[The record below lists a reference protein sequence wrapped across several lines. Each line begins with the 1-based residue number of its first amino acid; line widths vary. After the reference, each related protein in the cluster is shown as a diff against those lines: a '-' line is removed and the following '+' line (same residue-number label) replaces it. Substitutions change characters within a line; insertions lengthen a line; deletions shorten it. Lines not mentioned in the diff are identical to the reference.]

1 MKLHRIKALLIRYL
15 YLNKRSLPRLMDIFY
30 WPVLELLLWGFLSFY
45 LNKLNMGNLNM
56 VTVLLGAIILWD
68 LLSQSQRAVAVSFLE
83 EIWEKNLL
91 NLFVTPLR
99 LSEFLVS
106 TVLIG
111 IFRITLV
118 GLVMGSLGLLFYN
131 FNIVNQFGF
140 YLIIFL
146 LNLLFFG
153 WSMGLLII
161 GVILRFGTSAQII
174 AFGFMALIQPFSAV
188 FYPVSALPE
197 NLRYIAYTMPS
208 TYVFEGMRAVI
219 AGSSFPWSQLGLA
232 LLTNA
237 IYLALTCWF
246 FYRMFARVKEKGTIM
261 RLNY

>member
-45 LNKLNMGNLNM
+45 LAKLNLGNVNV

-68 LLSQSQRAVAVSFLE
+68 LLSQSQRAIAVSFLE
-83 EIWEKNLL
+83 EVWEKNLL

-99 LSEFLVS
+99 VSEFLVS
-106 TVLIG
+106 TILIG
-111 IFRITLV
+111 IFRVAVV
-118 GLVMGSLGLLFYN
+118 GLVMGSLGLLFYQ
-131 FNIVNQFGF
+131 FNIVGQFGF

-146 LNLLFFG
+146 LNLLVFG
-153 WSMGLLII
+153 WSLGLLII

-197 NLRYIAYTMPS
+197 SLRYIAYVLPS
-208 TYVFEGMRAVI
+208 THIFEGMRAVI
-219 AGSSFPWSQLGLA
+219 ANSAFPWPQFGFAILS
-232 LLTNA
+232 NA
-237 IYLALTCWF
+237 VYLVLTCWF

-261 RLNY
+261 KLND